1 MSHPF
6 YHIKRRRKGPPT
18 VRYFNN
24 NKKITKLISIT
35 KTYSNAMKIIK
46 VIPLKLRNFSC
57 CLSFLV

>member
-6 YHIKRRRKGPPT
+6 YHIKRRRKGSPT

-24 NKKITKLISIT
+24 DKKITKFMSIT
-35 KTYSNAMKIIK
+35 KKYSKAMKIIK

-57 CLSFLV
+57 CLSFSV